1 MFISS
6 VFIFIIIAGESNE
19 MDVIHNKSGFPM
31 NNSVSVITLEFRN
44 MSIDLKLL
52 VINLISY
59 GFLNEIFKERG
70 SMVFKDEECCPFVYN
85 NHLLKCHFHYYWNS
99 PY

>member
-1 MFISS
+1 
-6 VFIFIIIAGESNE
+6 

-31 NNSVSVITLEFRN
+31 NNTVSVITLESRD

-59 GFLNEIFKERG
+59 VFLNDIFKERG
-70 SMVFKDEECCPFVYN
+70 SMVFEDEECCPFVYN
-85 NHLLKCHFHYYWNS
+85 NHLLKCQFHYYLNS